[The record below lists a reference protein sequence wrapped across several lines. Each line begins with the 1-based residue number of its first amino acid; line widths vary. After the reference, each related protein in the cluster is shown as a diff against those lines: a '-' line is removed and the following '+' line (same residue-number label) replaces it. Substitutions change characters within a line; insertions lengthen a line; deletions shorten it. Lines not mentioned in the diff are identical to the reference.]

1 MFKPLQTTTR
11 DGARVYWNIPKN
23 EARDNLPDYA
33 CRLDI
38 NTCTVNNFYAFQMD
52 PYGSASTKG
61 TRELIKTQVRV
72 LRKSCLGI

>member
-23 EARDNLPDYA
+23 EARLNLPDYA

-38 NTCTVNNFYAFQMD
+38 NICTVNNFYAFHMD
-52 PYGSASTKG
+52 LLVPKVHG
-61 TRELIKTQVRV
+61 ELIKTQVRV